1 MKHAIACIAQR
12 PVRMAGD
19 DGVPPA
25 FMGGGQRLG
34 VVYNADAQVAELD
47 GFNLAQRVGPVAEVV
62 VAANRGDGSKQG
74 ELAQN
79 PRVADVARV
88 HDEIAPAQ
96 DIDRSGSQQPMRVR
110 DDANANEQVL
120 CTTLE
125 FGVF

>member
-1 MKHAIACIAQR
+1 MRAVTKGR
-12 PVRMAGD
+12 
-19 DGVPPA
+19 
-25 FMGGGQRLG
+25 GQRLG